1 MADIFCP
8 FDLGIKHTF
17 IVRIAF
23 SANAD
28 LSSKGHMRCVLIITN
43 YALCCSDLLA
53 ETGRRSF

>member
-1 MADIFCP
+1 MANIFCP

-28 LSSKGHMRCVLIITN
+28 LSSKGHMRRVLIITK
-43 YALCCSDLLA
+43 
-53 ETGRRSF
+53 